1 MPALLD
7 RVRPVDVW
15 FQVNVHR
22 VSVWA
27 VKPPTPEKP
36 PTFWD
41 KHGGNIL
48 LMFALGA
55 LIWGYLHWVSDGEIT
70 QWVFATF
77 RNIWEYEKSHP
88 PISF

>member
-1 MPALLD
+1 
-7 RVRPVDVW
+7 
-15 FQVNVHR
+15 
-22 VSVWA
+22 
-27 VKPPTPEKP
+27 VKPPTPEQH

-41 KHGGNIL
+41 KYGSNIL

-70 QWVFATF
+70 QWGFATF
-77 RNIWEYEKSHP
+77 RNIWEHQKSHP